1 MTRLLHSPI
10 GLLVRRIALVYTV
23 LMLCRLI
30 FWLYNA
36 RLLDLA
42 WPEAA
47 QLLRGALLFD
57 TASVVYANGAFVLL
71 SLLPLP
77 AHIRSR
83 GWWRAL
89 LYGYY
94 VTVNALLVVA
104 ANLADAVYFRYTQKR
119 FTADEIFFADNDNSL
134 ALVLRF
140 AAENW
145 YLVLAAAAL
154 TALLARGYGRH
165 VKEEPLLREGWASGV
180 GRTLLLLAGGG
191 LCVAGMRG
199 GFTRMTRPITLSN
212 ATLYASDNAQA
223 NLILS
228 NPFCILRTVGSTG
241 KIRCTRYFA
250 PGELD
255 ARFTPVHEPADSAAV
270 DLSGRNVMIF
280 IMESM
285 SAEHSA
291 RLCPE
296 VWEGRPE
303 RGMTP
308 FLDSLMDRSLTFRR
322 MYANG
327 TRSIQAMPSV
337 LGSIPSLRTPFV
349 LMPQS
354 LGASRQLPA
363 MLAARG
369 YATLFF
375 CGSERGSMGFGA
387 YARSAG
393 IERLVSRE
401 DYEERHGAGDFDG
414 YWGIWDEP
422 FIGFAGEELAA
433 TPEPFFATLFTLS
446 AHHPFR
452 VPEELAAELPA
463 GHTAIHR
470 CVAYDDRAFR
480 DFFERF
486 GGESWFR
493 RTLFLFV
500 ADHVSSERY
509 GAASG
514 SWPGDHHIIGF
525 LYAPGSDLRGESDEP
540 AQQIDLMPT
549 VLGLLGNEEPYFAF
563 GRDLFGEPE
572 RTPWA
577 VAYESGYEVV
587 TPEGA
592 ARYPEDAIPD
602 DPTGRRLKALV
613 QQYYK
618 HLSEK
623 RYVVD

>member
-1 MTRLLHSPI
+1 MRGIS
-10 GLLVRRIALVYTV
+10 YT
-23 LMLCRLI
+23 I
-30 FWLYNA
+30 IS
-36 RLLDLA
+36 
-42 WPEAA
+42 AA
-47 QLLRGALLFD
+47 I
-57 TASVVYANGAFVLL
+57 VLL
-71 SLLPLP
+71 SF
-77 AHIRSR
+77 A
-83 GWWRAL
+83 RA
-89 LYGYY
+89 
-94 VTVNALLVVA
+94 
-104 ANLADAVYFRYTQKR
+104 
-119 FTADEIFFADNDNSL
+119 E
-134 ALVLRF
+134 LR
-140 AAENW
+140 AE
-145 YLVLAAAAL
+145 
-154 TALLARGYGRH
+154 T
-165 VKEEPLLREGWASGV
+165 
-180 GRTLLLLAGGG
+180 
-191 LCVAGMRG
+191 
-199 GFTRMTRPITLSN
+199 
-212 ATLYASDNAQA
+212 
-223 NLILS
+223 
-228 NPFCILRTVGSTG
+228 
-241 KIRCTRYFA
+241 
-250 PGELD
+250 PG
-255 ARFTPVHEPADSAAV
+255 
-270 DLSGRNVMIF
+270 
-280 IMESM
+280 
-285 SAEHSA
+285 
-291 RLCPE
+291 
-296 VWEGRPE
+296 
-303 RGMTP
+303 
-308 FLDSLMDRSLTFRR
+308 
-322 MYANG
+322 
-327 TRSIQAMPSV
+327 
-337 LGSIPSLRTPFV
+337 
-349 LMPQS
+349 
-354 LGASRQLPA
+354 QLPR
-363 MLAARG
+363 MLRDKG
-369 YATLFF
+369 YETAFF
-375 CGSERGSMGFGA
+375 CGSESGSMGFGA

-393 IERLVSRE
+393 IERLYARE
-401 DYEERHGAGDFDG
+401 EYEARHGKGDFDG
-414 YWGIWDEP
+414 YWGIWDAP
-422 FIGFAGEELAA
+422 FLRFAGEELSAL
-433 TPEPFFATLFTLS
+433 PEPFFATLFTLS

-587 TPEGA
+587 TPGGA